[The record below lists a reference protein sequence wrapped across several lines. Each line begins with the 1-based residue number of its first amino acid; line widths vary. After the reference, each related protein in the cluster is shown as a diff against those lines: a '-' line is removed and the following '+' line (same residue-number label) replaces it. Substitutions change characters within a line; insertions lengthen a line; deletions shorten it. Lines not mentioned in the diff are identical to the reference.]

1 MRNLLHANLRRL
13 VRSKAFLIALLA
25 ELAYAALAVLSCWDH
40 CAIGD
45 QYTLE
50 YVLTAGY
57 VQLSYLPIPT
67 LILAPLLSLYLGA
80 DYGNS
85 TLRNKLI
92 VGHTRT
98 EVYLA
103 DLAACMVTSVALDV
117 VYLVLSS
124 ALCVKPILEISGRLL
139 RFSPGKVFLWVA
151 VLLLARA
158 AVVKLV
164 VTVLGNRTA
173 ASIVVLLLVVAAALI
188 STTGIDEVSYLSRN
202 LMVDGN
208 ADRMANWQLAL
219 DILPTGQYY
228 QVSRL
233 DTPNLWRMPLLSLAA
248 IAASTG
254 AGLLFFR
261 GKDLK

>member
-233 DTPNLWRMPLLSLAA
+233 DTPNLWRMPLLSLAVTA
-248 IAASTG
+248 DSTG
-254 AGLLFFR
+254 AGLAFFR
-261 GKDLK
+261 RRDLK